1 MVTDLGSSKGG
12 LRELLW
18 LTGTAVP
25 TSRRHYHYPSPLEG
39 LFQSWVSRRPVSGN
53 DPPGYQHRPVVFSRI
68 QRLAGTE
75 AVEGFPFT
83 SLTVRRSPLPGR
95 RANGTT
101 RVKLSHAELTYGKA
115 DGRSI
120 RSSVS
125 GGSIP

>member
-39 LFQSWVSRRPVSGN
+39 LFQSWVSRRLVSRN
-53 DPPGYQHRPVVFSRI
+53 DPPGCQHRPVVFSRV

-75 AVEGFPFT
+75 GVEGFAYFSLRVSFEWKRAWARCALPSSTRSALGFT
-83 SLTVRRSPLPGR
+83 CVIAVYVTDLTVILK
-95 RANGTT
+95 
-101 RVKLSHAELTYGKA
+101 V
-115 DGRSI
+115 
-120 RSSVS
+120 
-125 GGSIP
+125 